1 MKRRMLNGTAVGL
14 ALLLSACGSGGEGTQ
29 NEVAGSNDMNAM
41 AADPSNPFAQSE
53 MQMNERMMAAVGTD
67 AGDSWAKKMIE
78 HHQGAIDMSRI
89 VLEQNPSADVAM
101 MARETIEK
109 QQKDIGDIRKLLKD
123 GAPNQQSA
131 ELYRSAMMEM
141 HEKMMAAKGAD
152 VSETFMRKMLEHHKG
167 AVAMSDVA
175 LQNGVSGALREQV
188 QKTRDDNQKDAKM
201 IEAMLGG
208 QSHEQAMAAS
218 GAKSAEQAKAEPAP
232 ADKAKA
238 SPAAEPKSASKP
250 TAAASKAAPAAQ
262 PKAQPKAPEST
273 CLPEHRAAGHC

>member
-1 MKRRMLNGTAVGL
+1 MKRIPLMSAASAM
-14 ALLLSACGSGGEGTQ
+14 ALLLAACGTNEETAQ
-29 NEVAGSNDMNAM
+29 NEPAASETNAM
-41 AADPSNPFAQSE
+41 MADASNPFAQSE

-131 ELYRSAMMEM
+131 DLYRPAMMDM
-141 HEKMMAAKGAD
+141 HEKMMAAKGSD
-152 VSETFMRKMLEHHKG
+152 VSETFMRKMLEHHMG

-188 QKTRDDNQKDAKM
+188 QKTRDDSQKDAAM
-201 IEAMLGG
+201 VEAMLGG
-208 QSHEQAMAAS
+208 KSHQAAMAAS
-218 GAKSAEQAKAEPAP
+218 GAKSASQAKAEPAP
-232 ADKAKA
+232 ANRPRA
-238 SPAAEPKSASKP
+238 SATAEPKAALKP
-250 TAAASKAAPAAQ
+250 AKPAPPPAPKTA
-262 PKAQPKAPEST
+262 PKAPEPT